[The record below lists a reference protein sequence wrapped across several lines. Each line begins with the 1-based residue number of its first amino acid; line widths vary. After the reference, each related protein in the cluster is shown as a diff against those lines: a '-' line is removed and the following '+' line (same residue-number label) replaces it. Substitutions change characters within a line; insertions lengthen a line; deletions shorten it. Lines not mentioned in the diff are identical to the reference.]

1 MMTILTINNIQTIR
15 FTAKTF
21 IDFITS
27 RNDKIYCFDGEMG
40 VGKTTFI
47 KEICKQLGV
56 KDNVNS
62 PTFSI
67 VNEYI
72 TQEEEKIYH
81 FDFYRIENDIEAIDI
96 GVLEYLDSG
105 NYCFIE
111 WAENIKQL
119 IPKEA
124 IRVEM
129 EEVEKGV
136 RMVTIIENET
146 K

>member
-72 TQEEEKIYH
+72 TQEEDKIYH